1 VNTWNFINVV
11 VHTHGIPQ
19 TKKEPKRL

>member
-1 VNTWNFINVV
+1 

>member
-1 VNTWNFINVV
+1 
-11 VHTHGIPQ
+11 VHTQGIPP

>member
-1 VNTWNFINVV
+1 
-11 VHTHGIPQ
+11 VHTQGIPQ